1 MSHIISGVKVAS
13 SVSPDAADPNIPPDD
28 ARWAASVVAEP
39 AEILANVEVNTEYR
53 HLIVRCGDTSARAI
67 PGQFFQLL
75 CPQTGGEQPFLR
87 RPMSLYAVDPQ
98 RHQVEFLYKIAGAG
112 TRALASLRVGDRLDM
127 MGPLGVGFKL
137 DPRLRHIVAVGRGA
151 GLATLAP
158 LAKAAKANA
167 TSVTAIFSARRP
179 ELLVSVDLFENQ
191 GAKVIAVTDS
201 ESTSGPANVER
212 ILRGLLAEGKCDAFF
227 TCGSSRLLRVQQR
240 LAREFGIPGQVAMEQ
255 QMACGLGLCFCCV
268 RDFNVGGEIV
278 HRRVCWEGP
287 VFDIMEALP

>member
-1 MSHIISGVKVAS
+1 MSGGKLVS
-13 SVSPDAADPNIPPDD
+13 SFDPDEAAPGIPPGDS
-28 ARWAASVVAEP
+28 RWAASVVTEA
-39 AEILANVEVNTEYR
+39 AEILATVAVNAEYR
-53 HLIVRCGDTSARAI
+53 HLIVRGGETSTRAV

-98 RHQVEFLYKIAGAG
+98 RRQVEFLFKIAGAG

-127 MGPLGVGFKL
+127 MGPLGVGFRL
-137 DPRLRHIVAVGRGA
+137 DPGLRHIVVVGRGA

-158 LAKAAKANA
+158 LAKAATANG
-167 TSVTAIFSARRP
+167 TSVTAIISARRS
-179 ELLVSVDLFENQ
+179 ELLVSAGLFENH
-191 GAKVIAVTDS
+191 GAKVITVTDS
-201 ESTSGPANVER
+201 EGTSGPDNVEN
-212 ILRGLLAEGKCDAFF
+212 ILRGLLAEGKCEAFF

-287 VFDIMEALP
+287 VFDMMEALP